1 MKQSDR
7 EKLLLRKLKEDIDI
21 LKSAINTLQ
30 YSYDK
35 CKKIGIKTDYSLDEL
50 ESFESLTSRFARL
63 SDIITQ
69 KIFKTIVE
77 LSLEDIYTFIDRINY
92 MEKLEIIESSTIFKE
107 IRKIRNEISHEY
119 IIEDLSELF
128 EDVLEYSRILF
139 QTVDRIEAFCTKNYF
154 KSS

>member
-139 QTVDRIEAFCTKNYF
+139 KTVDRIEAFCAKNYF